1 MFNFDTS
8 SRFTTIIDGP
18 TGSGKTHRMLSS
30 LTPDK
35 QWLLVT
41 PRLTECFRFCDCDE
55 ETGQELPEDQKL
67 HPDVKVVQPDRAK
80 GVRNKTEHLIELL
93 KAGQNVAITHALY
106 DNLKDAADAQL
117 LANVHVIIDEV
128 VDPIDVRRG
137 VSAGVLNKQLI
148 GHDYATVDPA
158 TQQLR
163 PTEKWDA
170 LVETKRNR
178 KTGEDELVN
187 GFHPDLYALA
197 SRGKLLKFSD
207 SLFIVATPPEV
218 LLGGKSLTIMTFK
231 SEGSYL
237 LKYLQRLSQAFP
249 KAHPHVVR
257 LRCEEFV
264 RKATELVTAE
274 FLDVTECGSLG
285 YEGQEKMT
293 KSQQARMGIA
303 IRNYRQRKWGG
314 KVPANK
320 TAVVCA
326 KSNWEFNGYTAQGDK
341 KTYPTAMSKETRLF
355 KEGTFIAAK
364 TRAVNKYSHL
374 THMFFCYDI
383 HANPM
388 VMDFL
393 GCRTAQFNDDFA
405 LAECIQ
411 TVWRLAQRRHNDP
424 EPVTVVF
431 ASKRMFDLF
440 TAWQR
445 SLLAQDDHVGDD
457 FDVLD
462 AA

>member
-1 MFNFDTS
+1 MFNFDIQ
-8 SRFTTIIDGP
+8 RHFTTIIDGP
-18 TGSGKTHRMLSS
+18 TGSGKTHRMLIS

-41 PRLTECFRFCDCDE
+41 PRLTECWRFCDCDE
-55 ETGQELPEDQKL
+55 ETGQELPQDQKL
-67 HPDVKVVQPDRAK
+67 HPDVEVVQPDRAK

-93 KAGQNVAITHALY
+93 RAGKNVAITHALY
-106 DNLKDAADAQL
+106 DNLKDAADAHL

-137 VSAGVLNKQLI
+137 VSADTLNKQLI
-148 GHDYATVDPA
+148 GHDYASVDPV

-163 PTEKWDA
+163 PTEKWDG
-170 LVETKRNR
+170 LVETRRNR
-178 KTGEDELVN
+178 KTGEQELVN
-187 GFHPDLYALA
+187 GFHPDLYMLA
-197 SRGKLLKFSD
+197 SRGKLLKHSD
-207 SLFIVATPPEV
+207 SLFLVATPPEV
-218 LLGGKSLTIMTFK
+218 LLGGKSLTIMTFR

-237 LKYLQRLSQAFP
+237 LRYLQGLSQAFP
-249 KAHPHVVR
+249 KAQPHVVKIH
-257 LRCEEFV
+257 CAEFI

-274 FLDVTECGSLG
+274 FMDVSGCGSLG

-293 KSQQARMGIA
+293 KAQQAKMGIA
-303 IRNYRQRKWGG
+303 IRNYRQRKWGS

-326 KSNWEFNGYTAQGDK
+326 KSKWEFDGYTAQGDK
-341 KTYPTAMSKETRLF
+341 KKFPTAMSKETRLF
-355 KEGTFIAAK
+355 KEGTFISAK
-364 TRAVNKYSHL
+364 TRAVNKYDHL

-383 HANPM
+383 HANPT

-393 GCRTAQFNDDFA
+393 GCRSRQFDDDFA

-411 TVWRLAQRRHNDP
+411 TVWRLAQRRHKNP
-424 EPVTVVF
+424 EPVTVAF

-445 SLLAQDDHVGDD
+445 SLIEVEGQKSDE
-457 FDVLD
+457 FKVLE

>member
-1 MFNFDTS
+1 MFNFDQP
-8 SRFTTIIDGP
+8 RHFTTIIDAP

-41 PRLTECFRFCDCDE
+41 PRLTECWRFCDRDE
-55 ETGQELPEDQKL
+55 TTGQELPDSEKL
-67 HPDVKVVQPDRAK
+67 HPNVEVVQPDRAK

-93 KAGQNVAITHALY
+93 KAGKNVAITHALY
-106 DNLKDAADAQL
+106 DNLKDAADKNL

-137 VSAGVLNKQLI
+137 VSADVLNKQLI
-148 GHDYATVDPA
+148 GHDYATVDPV
-158 TQQLR
+158 TKQLR
-163 PTEKWDA
+163 PTSRWDG
-170 LVETKRNR
+170 LVETRRNR
-178 KTGEDELVN
+178 KTGETELVN
-187 GFHPDLYALA
+187 GFHPELYELA
-197 SRGKLLKFSD
+197 SRGKLLKHSD
-207 SLFIVATPPEV
+207 SLFMVATPPEV
-218 LLGGKSLTIMTFK
+218 LLGGKSLTIMTFM

-237 LKYLQRLSQAFP
+237 LRYLKGLSVAFP
-249 KAHPHVVR
+249 KARPVVVKIH
-257 LRCEEFV
+257 CDEFI

-274 FLDVTECGSLG
+274 FIDVSGCGPLG

-293 KSQQARMGIA
+293 KAQQARMGIA
-303 IRNYRQRKWGG
+303 IRNYRQRKWNS

-326 KSNWEFNGYTAQGDK
+326 KSKWEFDGYTAQGDRK
-341 KTYPTAMSKETRLF
+341 KFPTPMSKETRLF
-355 KEGTFIAAK
+355 KEGTFISAK
-364 TRAVNKYSHL
+364 TRAVNKYDHL

-383 HANPM
+383 HANPT

-393 GCRTAQFNDDFA
+393 DCRSKQFDDDFA

-411 TVWRLAQRRHNDP
+411 TVWRLAQRRHRTP

-445 SLLAQDDHVGDD
+445 SLSEEERSKSDE
-457 FDVLD
+457 FEVLE